1 MNQENMEVTREEVTK
16 NTSRK
21 KKKTG
26 HVGAIIVCLFYLV
39 LIVVFGVF
47 LDKGL
52 KWLEGWLTDY
62 EAAQP
67 NVKSQQVFD
76 ELFAHPDW
84 AVLYEMAGVEDT
96 EFESA
101 RHYAAYMEEKV
112 GDSQLQYFETSAGL
126 SGDHKYIVK
135 LENEKVAEYTLTAEE
150 HEVTD
155 IPDWQLGT
163 VNVFFERRQDVT
175 VCADP
180 DRKIC
185 INGVELTDDYTVG
198 TMDTDVEG
206 YLPEGLHGLR
216 RRWVYAD
223 GLLVHPEVTATDA
236 SGAAVT
242 LIYDEATN
250 TYSEPIPE
258 MTISKEQA
266 DTVVNAAKA
275 YCRYMIGAGSRT
287 ALRNCYDTSTE
298 IYRIITTNE
307 TWMQDYRSYHFG
319 EYFISDYYC
328 YSDTL
333 YSAKL
338 TMSLF
343 VTRMGGSE
351 KEYPLDSTFIM
362 AQNEE
367 GVWKVLDMIN
377 VDVQQQTTLVRLR
390 YMVDGEVLQDQ
401 MVDINDTVLTPPA
414 VTAPEGKT
422 FAGWYL
428 QQTDERGNTT
438 YSLAFT
444 PDENGNVYLSGPLG
458 QEPMVLYALF
468 ENA

>member
-1 MNQENMEVTREEVTK
+1 MNQENMEVTREKVTK
-16 NTSRK
+16 KPSRK

-26 HVGAIIVCLFYLV
+26 HVGAIIACLFYLV
-39 LIVVFGVF
+39 LIVVFGIF

-76 ELFAHPDW
+76 ALFAQPDW
-84 AVLYEMAGVEDT
+84 AALYEMAGLEDT

-101 RHYAAYMEEKV
+101 QHYAAYMEEKV
-112 GDSQLQYFETSAGL
+112 GSSQLQYFETSAGL

-135 LENEKVAEYTLTAEE
+135 LENEKIAEYTLTAEA

-155 IPDWQLGT
+155 IPGWQLGT
-163 VNVFFERRQDVT
+163 VAVFLTRQKDIT
-175 VCADP
+175 VCTDP
-180 DRKIC
+180 ENTVY
-185 INGVELTDDYTVG
+185 INGVALNEAYTVG
-198 TMDTDVEG
+198 TMETDVED

-216 RRWVYAD
+216 RRWVYVD
-223 GLLVHPEVTATDA
+223 GLLVHPQVTAKDPDGGEVA
-236 SGAAVT
+236 LV
-242 LIYDEATN
+242 YDETTN
-250 TYSEPIPE
+250 TYSQPIPE
-258 MTISKEQA
+258 MTVSQEET
-266 DTVVNAAKA
+266 DTVVSAAKA
-275 YCRYMIGAGSRT
+275 YCRYMIGAGSRA
-287 ALRNCYDTSTE
+287 ALRTYYDTTTE
-298 IYRIITTNE
+298 IYKIITTNE
-307 TWMQDYRSYHFG
+307 TWMQDYRSYNFG
-319 EYFISDYYC
+319 DSTVSDYYR

-333 YSAKL
+333 YSVKL

-362 AQNEE
+362 AQNAE
-367 GVWKVLDMIN
+367 GAWQVLDMIN

-390 YMVDGEVLQDQ
+390 YTVDGEVLQDQ
-401 MVDINDTVLTPPA
+401 MVDITDTVLIPPA
-414 VTAPEGKT
+414 VTAPEGKV

-428 QQTDERGNTT
+428 QQTDEKGNTT

-444 PDENGNVYLSGPLG
+444 PDENGTVYLSGPLG
-458 QEPMVLYALF
+458 QETMVLYALF